1 MFSPWT
7 KLDLQIPARR
17 VSPVVVNGRLYIF
30 WVETTTRHKTEF
42 IEGSSTFTGYRHSV
56 RTKFT
61 YLRLDGRW
69 TPPQVLKIAD
79 HAGDFPDTRLID
91 DYVIN
96 DQYLF
101 DFFDNRGRLVKTFDV
116 RTSTDPLGDL
126 GKLARQYPDGSY
138 EAVRWAQWDTFSRH
152 HTAPLET
159 YVPGGWQWE
168 RTYPAVVGSGDAARI
183 ALEFAPRTDKASPTP
198 ELVDLWSAQ
207 ATAGSTDAAAAAGY
221 LVVEALPDSGGQL
234 LLEVLRFLP
243 GGVPFFEATWWLNEK
258 EWTSQDQAHFS
269 GLGPFVRFP
278 AGSELQIV
286 NGNINSVVIEP
297 PGESLLLLANSG
309 APQFELWN
317 LGTSLAYP
325 MTMRLTTSK
334 IDGLLS
340 VEFQESPAMDE
351 KPSTASIVS
360 TGEQVFG
367 RGFSTAADRAH
378 WTGPDAA
385 LGGYFREIF
394 FHIPF
399 LVADH
404 LNSQQSFADAQRWYH
419 YLFDPT
425 ANEPGVPEAKRPW
438 RYREFRERDIQSLRE
453 QLTDP
458 DALAAYRK
466 DPFNPHAIARLR
478 PGAYQKSI
486 FMKYID
492 NLLDWGDSL
501 FSQFT
506 MESVNEATMLYVDGR
521 RPAGSAPGRAGPVC
535 RDEQQAARRTPRS
548 RRCCVRHSRTTRRP
562 RLPDR
567 GARDLHP
574 RPRIRVCG

>member
-1 MFSPWT
+1 MRRNSRRAADGIYAAVRAKYPDEATFDEKLEPYADKLRSRNRDGLVDYLLSAPDGHGTVWRQRFGDANDLYHYFLTDVMVEGCARTSSVVAAIVGPAVRATCPHEPRAEPREPADCACSSEDPRRLQPEWAWRKNYRVWEANRKVFLYPENYIEPGLRDDKTPLFKTLEEVLLQQPITEQNSFDAYAEYLRGFDEVARLRVAGAYHDRSDPGSDVLHLFGVSASDPPVYYYRTISSLQPVATAASKRSRPVFSPWT

-56 RTKFT
+56 RTKFA

-79 HAGDFPDTRLID
+79 DAGDFADTRLID
-91 DYVIN
+91 DYVMK
-96 DQYLF
+96 DEYLF

-258 EWTSQDQAHFS
+258 EWTSQDQALFPGS
-269 GLGPFVRFP
+269 GPSY
-278 AGSELQIV
+278 GSRRAA
-286 NGNINSVVIEP
+286 SFR
-297 PGESLLLLANSG
+297 SSTA
-309 APQFELWN
+309 
-317 LGTSLAYP
+317 T
-325 MTMRLTTSK
+325 
-334 IDGLLS
+334 
-340 VEFQESPAMDE
+340 
-351 KPSTASIVS
+351 STASS
-360 TGEQVFG
+360 SSHLASRCSCWPTP
-367 RGFSTAADRAH
+367 AH
-378 WTGPDAA
+378 HSSSCGTWA
-385 LGGYFREIF
+385 
-394 FHIPF
+394 
-399 LVADH
+399 
-404 LNSQQSFADAQRWYH
+404 
-419 YLFDPT
+419 
-425 ANEPGVPEAKRPW
+425 
-438 RYREFRERDIQSLRE
+438 
-453 QLTDP
+453 
-458 DALAAYRK
+458 
-466 DPFNPHAIARLR
+466 
-478 PGAYQKSI
+478 
-486 FMKYID
+486 
-492 NLLDWGDSL
+492 
-501 FSQFT
+501 
-506 MESVNEATMLYVDGR
+506 
-521 RPAGSAPGRAGPVC
+521 
-535 RDEQQAARRTPRS
+535 PRS
-548 RRCCVRHSRTTRRP
+548 RTR
-562 RLPDR
+562 
-567 GARDLHP
+567 
-574 RPRIRVCG
+574 